1 MSRTNQLPTSIRNIR
16 ARLRPFKQPI
26 VWGSLAFLLLLTL
39 CIWEFWQNPDQ
50 FLALSI
56 DESSEPAAPNST
68 AKLDNDA
75 RRIATDIDTSDIL
88 DKLKPPPAVIHSTQI
103 QPKPPTQNPPQ
114 PTSTPEAPG
123 NNLSSQPNSDLVT
136 PPVGAAE
143 SRTTANPLNVTSFSD
158 SLLGLSPGVGTNRP
172 SNEAIPPSSYPN
184 NPGTPVWGANSTPP
198 INPLLSAVQ
207 QYPIVPPIAY
217 STGPYTGSA
226 PAIPN
231 YGSLPGINQ
240 APAMPNYGDNYG
252 NNPNTYP
259 VPVLPNYS
267 QNPYAKQQ
275 NPWSGHTNNLG
286 QQPSS
291 LPPLQSQQNFS
302 PPVAPFP
309 AGEAPTAFPGQTRA
323 AEDPT
328 RGFAGTNSGSGSPII
343 PVAPPLDAAPNNAY
357 NYLLQS
363 APPYTPSSGAV
374 VVPGGVGATG
384 SLTPG
389 SSNPLDGPPNG
400 GVIYNYQNQLVQ
412 PSPVPDGAVPNRGM
426 PLSSEDYQQKLE

>member
-1 MSRTNQLPTSIRNIR
+1 MLVP
-16 ARLRPFKQPI
+16 
-26 VWGSLAFLLLLTL
+26 
-39 CIWEFWQNPDQ
+39 
-50 FLALSI
+50 
-56 DESSEPAAPNST
+56 
-68 AKLDNDA
+68 
-75 RRIATDIDTSDIL
+75 
-88 DKLKPPPAVIHSTQI
+88 LKPPPEVIHSTQI
-103 QPKPPTQNPPQ
+103 QPKLPTQNPPK

-123 NNLSSQPNSDLVT
+123 NNLLPQPNSDLA

-143 SRTTANPLNVTSFSD
+143 TRTTANPLNVTSFSD
-158 SLLGLSPGVGTNRP
+158 SLLGLYPGVGTNLP
-172 SNEAIPPSSYPN
+172 SNQAIPPNSYPN
-184 NPGTPVWGANSTPP
+184 NPVTPVWGANSTPP
-198 INPLLSAVQ
+198 INPLLLAVQ

-217 STGPYTGSA
+217 SPSPYTGSA

-231 YGSLPGINQ
+231 YGSRPGITQ

-267 QNPYAKQQ
+267 QNPYTEQQ
-275 NPWSGHTNNLG
+275 NSWSGNTNNLG

-291 LPPLQSQQNFS
+291 RTPIQSQQNSS

-309 AGEAPTAFPGQTRA
+309 AGDAPTAFPGQTRA
-323 AEDPT
+323 AEDTT

-343 PVAPPLDAAPNNAY
+343 PVAPSLDAAPNNAY

-363 APPYTPSSGAV
+363 APPYTSSSGAV

-389 SSNPLDGPPNG
+389 SSNSLDGPPNR

-412 PSPVPDGAVPNRGM
+412 PSPVSDGAVANPGM
-426 PLSSEDYQQKLE
+426 PLSSENDQQKLE